1 MLIKVK
7 AAVAMRDGSRREGW
21 FPIGTH
27 STGEFDFEIPT
38 GEADL
43 YRTVSTLFA
52 FTLEE
57 TIPDPKR
64 GEQYRILPRVVL
76 EEEGQRAERYHL
88 LPPGGILGSAP
99 DTTQAASHP
108 HGVEGGDPGV

>member
-1 MLIKVK
+1 MLLEVK
-7 AAVAMRDGSRREGW
+7 ATVIMRDGSRREGW

-38 GEADL
+38 DEADL
-43 YRTVSTLFA
+43 YHTVSTLFS

-57 TIPDPKR
+57 TLPDPLR

-76 EEEGQRAERYHL
+76 EEEGQRAENYHL
-88 LPPGGILGSAP
+88 LPPGGIPGSEP
-99 DTTQAASHP
+99 DTTPVTSPPCDA
-108 HGVEGGDPGV
+108 EGEDRDV